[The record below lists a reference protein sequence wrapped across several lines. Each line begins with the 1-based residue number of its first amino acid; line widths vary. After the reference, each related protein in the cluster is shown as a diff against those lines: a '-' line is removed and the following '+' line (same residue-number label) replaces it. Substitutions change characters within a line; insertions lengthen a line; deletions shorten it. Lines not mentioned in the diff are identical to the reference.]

1 MSGKAGPAGSVGS
14 GAKCTA
20 GARPA
25 AVVANRGF
33 GIDPA
38 AAEVRLPTRCR
49 DTFTKFAVDTAA
61 LSPSRALNAMTGDLR
76 QIVEGV
82 LLVFAALFPIVN
94 PLGGAP
100 LFLAMTADCTP
111 QERASL
117 ARRVAT
123 NAFVL
128 LVASVATGSYVLEFF
143 GLSVAV
149 VQVAGGTVVSAFGW
163 SLLHHPGA
171 VDVKPSAAQVVP
183 IGSRAFYPLTLP
195 LTVGPGS
202 ISVAITIGA
211 NHPQSVRSLLING
224 PAMLI
229 GVALVSMT
237 VLVAYRYADRI
248 SRVIGDTGMAVL
260 LRLSAFILL
269 CIGVQILWN
278 GAGTLLSTLPV
289 AAR

>member
-1 MSGKAGPAGSVGS
+1 
-14 GAKCTA
+14 
-20 GARPA
+20 
-25 AVVANRGF
+25 
-33 GIDPA
+33 
-38 AAEVRLPTRCR
+38 
-49 DTFTKFAVDTAA
+49 
-61 LSPSRALNAMTGDLR
+61 MTGDLR

-171 VDVKPSAAQVVP
+171 VDVKPSTARVVP

-229 GVALVSMT
+229 GVALVSVT